1 METANLDKAKLEGAN
16 EEVMMGGRKK
26 ERFLNLLRDFR
37 KPYKKRRGKERDSCK
52 PKYQP
57 PRKRRKGR

>member
-1 METANLDKAKLEGAN
+1 
-16 EEVMMGGRKK
+16 MGGRKK